1 MVEMHP
7 RVTLITG
14 PTSGLGRAIALELA
28 KHGHQLVLLGRSPA
42 KLEAVSK
49 ACVAIGAPI
58 PVTLVADMASQAD
71 VRRAAGE
78 FLATGLPLHVLLHNA
93 GMVNQHRR
101 ITVDEIEETFAV
113 HYVSAFLLT
122 RLLVEKLVESK
133 PAMIIHT
140 ASDIYPLGKLRFDD
154 LRAEKGFFNPLG
166 WYAASK
172 IALVSLT
179 RMLSERLSPHGVSVN
194 VYNPGMN
201 YTNLGLSN
209 NSGVIKTV
217 ADFLWSHI
225 ADPVEAGITIPVE
238 LATMPDPSAMTGQLF
253 MRGEPAEMTER
264 AKDSRFGSA
273 LWALSE
279 SLTDTRWPADLAR
292 PQTAQIA
299 GTVRFGVL
307 GAARIAPFSLFK
319 QVPKVQGVELA
330 AVAEEY
336 QPYGATLAYAKKHA
350 IPEIHRRFEA
360 LLADPTIDAVYLA
373 LPTGLHA
380 DQALACIAAGK
391 HLLCEKP
398 LTCNAEEARRV
409 DAAAA
414 QSGLVVA
421 EAMHSIHHPLVARLR
436 SILADG
442 EIGEIER
449 VEVGFSAFI
458 PKRDFRFVYELG
470 GGAMLDMG
478 CYPVA
483 FLRSALGTEP
493 TVKGARAEL
502 VAPNVDGTMDTTLAF
517 PNAPDVRMF
526 VSMRSL
532 RRPLEVQMRF
542 VGTRGRIDLLNFIK
556 PEVYHRLVIRTGS
569 SRRVERVPGPST
581 YGTQLAAFITSIR
594 EGAPVLTTT
603 AEAVR
608 TLTVIDAVYDKA
620 GLPLRG
626 HLFLDRLRDG

>member
-1 MVEMHP
+1 MSSKPAPRTPRP

-28 KHGHQLVLLGRSPA
+28 KHGHQLVLLGRNA
-42 KLEAVSK
+42 VKLEGVSNECI
-49 ACVAIGAPI
+49 ALGAPT
-58 PVTLVADMASQAD
+58 PVTLVADMSSQAD
-71 VRRAAGE
+71 VRRAASE
-78 FLATGLPLHVLLHNA
+78 FLATDLPLHVLLHNA

-101 ITVDEIEETFAV
+101 MTVDGIEETFAV

-140 ASDIYPLGKLRFDD
+140 ASDIYPMGRPKLDD
-154 LRAEKGFFNPLG
+154 VHAEKGFFNPLG
-166 WYAASK
+166 WYAGSK

-179 RMLSERLSPHGVSVN
+179 KMLSERLSPNGVSVN
-194 VYNPGMN
+194 VYNPGMS

-217 ADFLWSHI
+217 ADFFWSRI

-238 LATMPDPSAMTGQLF
+238 LATMPDLSAVTGQLF
-253 MRGEPAEMTER
+253 MRGKPVEMTER

-279 SLTDTRWPADLAR
+279 DLTDTRWPSELGAPTPAR
-292 PQTAQIA
+292 VP
-299 GTVRFGVL
+299 GTVRFGAL
-307 GAARIAPFSLFK
+307 GAARITPFSLFR
-319 QVPKVQGVELA
+319 QAPKVEGVELA

-336 QPYGATLAYAKKHA
+336 QPYGATLAYAKKHG
-350 IPEIHRRFEA
+350 IPEVYRRFDA

-373 LPTGLHA
+373 LPTSLHI

-398 LTCNAEEARRV
+398 LTCNAEQARRL

-414 QSGLVVA
+414 RSGLVVA
-421 EAMHSIHHPLVARLR
+421 EAMHSLHHPLVVRLR
-436 SILADG
+436 SILAEG
-442 EIGEIER
+442 EIGDIER
-449 VEVGFSAFI
+449 VEAGLSAYI
-458 PKRDFRFVYELG
+458 PKRDFRFVYALG

-483 FLRSALGTEP
+483 FLRSVLGTEP
-493 TVKGARAEL
+493 SVTSARAEL
-502 VAPNVDGTMDTTLAF
+502 VAPNVDGTMDATLAF
-517 PNAPDVRMF
+517 PNAPDVRLF
-526 VSMRSL
+526 VSMRSV
-532 RRPLEVQMRF
+532 RRPLEVNMRF
-542 VGTRGRIDLLNFIK
+542 VGTRGRIDLLNFVK
-556 PEVYHRLVIRTGS
+556 PEVYHRLVIRNGS
-569 SRRVERVPGPST
+569 GRRVERVPGGST
-581 YGTQLAAFITSIR
+581 YGTQLAAFVASIR
-594 EGAPVLTTT
+594 DGAPVLTTT

-608 TLTVIDAVYDKA
+608 TLTVIDAIYEKA
-620 GLPLRG
+620 GLPRRG
-626 HLFLDRLRDG
+626 IR

>member
-1 MVEMHP
+1 MHP

-28 KHGHQLVLLGRSPA
+28 KHGHQLALLGRNAA
-42 KLEAVSK
+42 KLEEVSN
-49 ACVAIGAPI
+49 ACVALGAPTPI
-58 PVTLVADMASQAD
+58 TLVADMACQAD
-71 VRRAAGE
+71 VRRAAAE

-93 GMVNQHRR
+93 GLVNQHRR
-101 ITVDEIEETFAV
+101 ITVDDIEETFAV

-122 RLLVEKLVESK
+122 RLLIERLVESK

-140 ASDIYPLGKLRFDD
+140 ASDVYPLGKLSFDD

-194 VYNPGMN
+194 VYNPGMS

-217 ADFLWSHI
+217 ADFFWSRI

-238 LATMPDPSAMTGQLF
+238 LATMPDLSAVSGQLF
-253 MRGEPAEMTER
+253 MRGERAEMTGR

-279 SLTDTRWPADLAR
+279 TLTDTRWPAKLGPSKPLR
-292 PQTAQIA
+292 VP

-319 QVPKVQGVELA
+319 QVGTVKGVELA
-330 AVAEEY
+330 AVAEEH
-336 QPYGATLAYAKKHA
+336 QSYGATLAYAKKHG
-350 IPEIHRRFEA
+350 IPEIYRRFDA
-360 LLADPTIDAVYLA
+360 LLADPAIDAVYLA
-373 LPTGLHA
+373 LPTSMHT
-380 DQALACIAAGK
+380 DQALACIAVGK

-398 LTCNAEEARRV
+398 LACNAEEARRV
-409 DAAAA
+409 DAAAMK
-414 QSGLVVA
+414 SGLVVA
-421 EAMHSIHHPLVARLR
+421 EAMHSLHHPLVARLR

-442 EIGEIER
+442 EIGDIER
-449 VEVGFSAFI
+449 VEVRFSAFI

-470 GGAMLDMG
+470 GGVMLDMG

-483 FLRSALGTEP
+483 FLRSVLGTEP
-493 TVKGARAEL
+493 TVKSAWAEL
-502 VAPNVDGTMDTTLAF
+502 VAPKVDGTMDTTLAF
-517 PNAPDVRMF
+517 PNAPEVRMF
-526 VSMRSL
+526 VGMRSL
-532 RRPLEVQMRF
+532 RRPLEVKMRF

-556 PEVYHRLVIRTGS
+556 PEVFHRLVIQTGS
-569 SRRVERVPGPST
+569 SRRVERVPGEST
-581 YGTQLAAFITSIR
+581 YGTQLAAFVASIR
-594 EGAPVLTTT
+594 DGAPVLTTT

-608 TLTVIDAVYDKA
+608 TLAVIDAIYEKA
-620 GLPLRG
+620 GLPPRG
-626 HLFLDRLRDG
+626 IP

>member
-1 MVEMHP
+1 MSSTTVPRTPHP

-14 PTSGLGRAIALELA
+14 PTSGLGRAVALELA
-28 KHGHQLVLLGRSPA
+28 KHGHQLVLLGRNA
-42 KLEAVSK
+42 VKLESVSNECI
-49 ACVAIGAPI
+49 ALGAPT
-58 PVTLVADMASQAD
+58 PVTLVADMSSQAD
-71 VRRAAGE
+71 VRRAAAE

-101 ITVDEIEETFAV
+101 LTVDGIEETFAV

-140 ASDIYPLGKLRFDD
+140 ASDIYPMGRPKFDD
-154 LRAEKGFFNPLG
+154 VHAKKGFFNPLG

-179 RMLSERLSPHGVSVN
+179 KMLSERLSSHGVSVN

-209 NSGVIKTV
+209 NSGAIKTV
-217 ADFLWSHI
+217 ADFFWSRI
-225 ADPVEAGITIPVE
+225 ADPVETGITIPVE
-238 LATMPDPSAMTGQLF
+238 LATMPDLSAVTGQLF
-253 MRGEPAEMTER
+253 MRGEPTEMTER

-279 SLTDTRWPADLAR
+279 DLTDTRWPSELGPPKPAR
-292 PQTAQIA
+292 VP
-299 GTVRFGVL
+299 GTVRFGAL
-307 GAARIAPFSLFK
+307 GAARITPFSLFR
-319 QVPKVQGVELA
+319 QVPKVEGVELA
-330 AVAEEY
+330 AIAEEY
-336 QPYGATLAYAKKHA
+336 QPYGPTLAYAKKHG
-350 IPEIHRRFEA
+350 IPEVYRRFDA

-373 LPTGLHA
+373 LPTSLHI
-380 DQALACIAAGK
+380 DQALACIAARK

-398 LTCNAEEARRV
+398 LTCNAEQARRL

-421 EAMHSIHHPLVARLR
+421 EAMHSLYHPLVARLH

-442 EIGEIER
+442 EIGDIER
-449 VEVGFSAFI
+449 VEVGFSAYI
-458 PKRDFRFVYELG
+458 PKRDFRFVYALG

-493 TVKGARAEL
+493 MVTSARAEL
-502 VAPNVDGTMDTTLAF
+502 VAPEVDRTMEAKLAF
-517 PNAPDVRMF
+517 PNAPDVRLF
-526 VSMRSL
+526 VSMRSV
-532 RRPLEVQMRF
+532 RRPVEVNMRF
-542 VGTRGRIDLLNFIK
+542 VGTRGRIDLLNFVK
-556 PEVYHRLVIRTGS
+556 PEIYHRLVIRNGS
-569 SRRVERVPGPST
+569 GRRVERVPGGST
-581 YGTQLAAFITSIR
+581 YGTQLAAFVASIR
-594 EGAPVLTTT
+594 DGAPVLTTT

-608 TLTVIDAVYDKA
+608 TLTVIDAIYENA
-620 GLPLRG
+620 GLPRRG
-626 HLFLDRLRDG
+626 IQ

>member
-1 MVEMHP
+1 MSSTANDSAPSP
-7 RVTLITG
+7 RVALITG

-28 KHGHQLVLLGRSPA
+28 ERGHQLVLLGRNPA
-42 KLEAVSK
+42 KLDEVSS
-49 ACVAIGAPI
+49 ACIALGAPTPI
-58 PVTLVADMASQAD
+58 TLVADMASQAD
-71 VRRAAGE
+71 VRRVAAE

-93 GMVNQHRR
+93 GLVNQHRR
-101 ITVDEIEETFAV
+101 ITVDDIEETFAV

-140 ASDIYPLGKLRFDD
+140 ASEIYPLGKLSFDD

-209 NSGVIKTV
+209 TSGVIKTV
-217 ADFLWSHI
+217 ADFFWSRI
-225 ADPVEAGITIPVE
+225 ADPVEAGITIPVA
-238 LATMPDPSAMTGQLF
+238 LATMPDLSAMTGQLY
-253 MRGEPAEMTER
+253 MRGERARMTER
-264 AKDSRFGSA
+264 ARDSRFGSA

-279 SLTDTRWPADLAR
+279 SLTDTRWPSQLG
-292 PQTAQIA
+292 PSQPSQVP
-299 GTVRFGVL
+299 GTIRFGAL
-307 GAARIAPFSLFK
+307 GAARIAPFSFFK
-319 QVPKVQGVELA
+319 QVCTARGVELA

-336 QPYGATLAYAKKHA
+336 QSYAATLAYAKKHG
-350 IPEIHRRFEA
+350 IPEIHRRFDA
-360 LLADPTIDAVYLA
+360 LLADPAIDAVYLA
-373 LPTGLHA
+373 LPTSMHT

-421 EAMHSIHHPLVARLR
+421 EAMHSLHHPLVARLR
-436 SILADG
+436 SILTGG

-449 VEVGFSAFI
+449 VEVGFSAYI

-483 FLRSALGTEP
+483 FLRSVLGTEP
-493 TVKGARAEL
+493 TVKSARAEL
-502 VAPNVDGTMDTTLAF
+502 VAPKVDGNMYAALAF

-526 VSMRSL
+526 VAMRSL

-556 PEVYHRLVIRTGS
+556 PEVYHRMVIRSGS
-569 SRRVERVPGPST
+569 GRRVERVPGGST
-581 YGTQLAAFITSIR
+581 YGTQLAAFVASIR
-594 EGAPVLTTT
+594 DGAPVLTTT
-603 AEAVR
+603 AQAVR
-608 TLTVIDAVYDKA
+608 TLTVIDAIYEKA
-620 GLPLRG
+620 GLPPRG
-626 HLFLDRLRDG
+626 IP

>member
-1 MVEMHP
+1 MHP

-28 KHGHQLVLLGRSPA
+28 KHGHQLVLLGRNAA
-42 KLEAVSK
+42 KLEEVSK
-49 ACVAIGAPI
+49 ACVALGAPT

-71 VRRAAGE
+71 VRRAAAE
-78 FLATGLPLHVLLHNA
+78 LLATGLPLHVLLHNA
-93 GMVNQHRR
+93 GLVNQHRR
-101 ITVDEIEETFAV
+101 ITVDDIEETFAV

-140 ASDIYPLGKLRFDD
+140 ASDIYPLGKLSFDD

-217 ADFLWSHI
+217 ADFFWSRI

-238 LATMPDPSAMTGQLF
+238 LATMPDLSAMTGQLF
-253 MRGEPAEMTER
+253 MRGERAEMTER

-279 SLTDTRWPADLAR
+279 TLTDTRWPAKLGPSQPSR
-292 PQTAQIA
+292 VP
-299 GTVRFGVL
+299 GTIRFGVL

-319 QVPKVQGVELA
+319 QVCATRGVELA

-336 QPYGATLAYAKKHA
+336 QSYGATLGYAKRHG
-350 IPEIHRRFEA
+350 IPEIYRRFDA
-360 LLADPTIDAVYLA
+360 LLTDPAIDAVYLA
-373 LPTGLHA
+373 LPTSMHT

-421 EAMHSIHHPLVARLR
+421 EAMHSLHHPLVARLR

-483 FLRSALGTEP
+483 FLRSVLGTEP
-493 TVKGARAEL
+493 TVKSARAEL
-502 VAPNVDGTMDTTLAF
+502 VAPKVDGNMYAALAF
-517 PNAPDVRMF
+517 PNAPDVRLF
-526 VSMRSL
+526 VGMRSL

-556 PEVYHRLVIRTGS
+556 PEVFHRLVIRTGS
-569 SRRVERVPGPST
+569 SRRVERVPGGST
-581 YGTQLAAFITSIR
+581 YGTQLAAFLASIR
-594 EGAPVLTTT
+594 DGAPVLTTT

-608 TLTVIDAVYDKA
+608 TLTVIDAIYEKA
-620 GLPLRG
+620 GLPPRG
-626 HLFLDRLRDG
+626 IP